1 MSTPSKPP
9 ETAHTGNGDIT
20 SLQADAIADYIAKVK
35 SYPPGA
41 IALPCADLARY
52 HAFTMAI
59 ISLEYPPG
67 TRVHMVNSL
76 SIAANLNIVC
86 REMLAEPNLE
96 WLVFQA
102 DDHVFTPDSLLRMLH
117 RLYENELDVLV
128 PIMCRRHP
136 PFSPLIFKGEDPAQ
150 GGFLSYAWDE
160 IPREGLLGPMYAA
173 GTGGMVIRRSALERV
188 AEAGL
193 APGGL
198 FFENSAGEIINEDTE
213 FCAKLRA
220 VGVDIYADCS
230 VTMGHCGMFIA
241 WPSVTP
247 EGKWGIHF
255 QMGEGP
261 EGALKGIFLEAGEK
275 PPG

>member
-1 MSTPSKPP
+1 MPSRTQPP
-9 ETAHTGNGDIT
+9 KTAHIGGGGDIT
-20 SLQADAIADYIAKVK
+20 SLQADGLADYLAKVK

-41 IALPCADLARY
+41 IALPCAELSRFS
-52 HAFTMAI
+52 AFTMAI
-59 ISLEYPPG
+59 VSLEYPPG
-67 TRVHMVNSL
+67 TRIHMVNSL
-76 SIAANLNIVC
+76 SIAANLNIVI
-86 REMLAEPNLE
+86 RDLPPEAE
-96 WLVFQA
+96 WLAFQS
-102 DDHVFTPDSLLRMLH
+102 DDHVFSPDSLLRMLA
-117 RLYENELDVLV
+117 RMYENDLDVLV

-136 PFSPLIFKGEDPAQ
+136 PFSALIFKEETEE
-150 GGFLSYAWDE
+150 GFMAYAWDE
-160 IPREGLLGPMYAA
+160 IPTEGLLGPLWAA
-173 GTGGMVIRRSALERV
+173 GTGGMLIRRSALNRL

-193 APGGL
+193 APGGM